1 MKLKVVSQNKTTKI
15 VQSVLSGI
23 GDVVLYLLLGTVL
36 DYALTQILS
45 QYFIPNCSEDCYF
58 KYFNAIF
65 LVVAFLSIVG
75 GVRAG
80 VRVLNNHLKN
90 NNIHKL

>member
-1 MKLKVVSQNKTTKI
+1 MESQNKTTNI

-23 GDVVLYLLLGTVL
+23 GVAVLYLLLGTIL
-36 DYALTQILS
+36 DYVLTQILS

-58 KYFNAIF
+58 KYFNALFIA
-65 LVVAFLSIVG
+65 VALLSLAG

-80 VRVLNNHLKN
+80 VRAYKRSTE
-90 NNIHKL
+90 K